1 MTRKPTVTRRQAEK
15 VLAAVKEMYP
25 DSAEVFTLYDAD
37 HEEMPPGCWSIAAE
51 GVYSTDEWP
60 FEVIERAFLER
71 KYGRRT
77 GSGTCSSSR
86 SPTGALA
93 STPTTTEKGA

>member
-71 KYGRRT
+71 KYGRPNRFGNVFLEPLT
-77 GSGTCSSSR
+77 HWCLGIY
-86 SPTGALA
+86 PNDN
-93 STPTTTEKGA
+93 